1 MGEQVLKNLHSV
13 NSSAHPRLDFPGCPS
28 CRLGFDGVY
37 AACLTLFAQ
46 IVAGDSWSQ
55 ISIPFAKKEPWTAPI
70 LFFIMMTVSLGVM
83 NLILAVIAFL
93 FHLRQQIFLFDQMPG
108 VYEIL

>member
-1 MGEQVLKNLHSV
+1 
-13 NSSAHPRLDFPGCPS
+13 
-28 CRLGFDGVY
+28 
-37 AACLTLFAQ
+37 
-46 IVAGDSWSQ
+46 
-55 ISIPFAKKEPWTAPI
+55 
-70 LFFIMMTVSLGVM
+70 MMTVSLGVM